1 MATKDYKE
9 VEKLCNSNKREIEL
23 LKTINLDK
31 TIDDAIDLEL
41 AKDMRCAFL
50 GEILFKSYYACGNAG
65 SCGAKR
71 YFKSDPS
78 VIYCGNMIPLEK

>member
-9 VEKLCNSNKREIEL
+9 VEKLCNSNKRDVEMMKSLE
-23 LKTINLDK
+23 KTISNS
-31 TIDDAIDLEL
+31 IDLEL

-50 GEILFKSYYACGNAG
+50 GEILFKNYYACGNAG

-78 VIYCGNMIPLEK
+78 VIYCGNMIPSEK